1 MIFHPSQ
8 SLFLGTFSMGFST
21 IINMCALS
29 AAPAWGHGMVI
40 FTWTLWWI
48 NIPITLLICI
58 GVPFIQ
64 FTRHEQKFPNITGAW
79 LLPAVSPIVLAASGG
94 IVADLLEPNQARL
107 TLTISY
113 MLWGLGFPI
122 ALLIMA
128 LYYGRLAIHKI
139 PP

>member
-64 FTRHEQKFPNITGAW
+64 FTRHEHKFPNITGAW